1 MNRFLIVAILF
12 LASCN
17 SKVEK
22 KIQSNPKSFTELEL
36 AIDSLFNSE
45 IGKNEPGAALLISYN
60 GKMIL
65 GKGYGL
71 RDLEN
76 KQPITANTNMRMGS
90 VSKQFSALSALSLVD
105 KGMLSL
111 QDTIYNIFPFEIF
124 KNVTIEQIINH
135 TSGIADAEEAFFT
148 EWDSNKIASNKDVV
162 EWYSRNP
169 KSHFKSG
176 EKYQYNNGAYELL
189 AAIVEKVSGQDFSEY
204 VKENV
209 FEKAKMTN
217 TNFFNLDKPIDIK
230 ERAFCYELDNLSN
243 YKKVDGHF
251 LTGLL
256 GAGGVYTSI
265 NDYFKYDL
273 ALRNKTIFSEET
285 HNVIFKPSS
294 LVKPKGNR
302 NELTF
307 LGDSEIKYAMGWFVT
322 NNASYHGGSW
332 FGTRTQVVR
341 EMNRPLTIAIFR
353 NSNNTTLKLMNETY
367 KIVNDYIKTN
377 ANKVYM

>member
-17 SKVEK
+17 SKEEK

-60 GKMIL
+60 GEMIL

-71 RDLEN
+71 RNLEN

-90 VSKQFSALSALSLVD
+90 VSKQFTALSALSLVD

-111 QDTIYNIFPFEIF
+111 KDTIYNIFPFEIF
-124 KNVTIEQIINH
+124 KYVTIEQIINH
-135 TSGIADAEEAFFT
+135 TSGIADAEEAFYT
-148 EWDSNKIASNKDVV
+148 KWDSNKIASNKDVV

-217 TNFFNLDKPIDIK
+217 TNFFNLNKPIDIK
-230 ERAFCYELDNLSN
+230 ERAFCYKLDNLSN

-251 LTGLL
+251 LEGLL
-256 GAGGVYTSI
+256 GAGGVYTNI

-294 LVKPKGNR
+294 LVKPKGNA
-302 NELTF
+302 NELPF

-322 NNASYHGGSW
+322 NNASYHGGS
-332 FGTRTQVVR
+332 FLGTRTMVVR

-353 NSNNTTLKLMNETY
+353 NSNNTTLKLLNETY
-367 KIVNDYIKTN
+367 KIVNDYIKN
-377 ANKVYM
+377 